1 MKNVIKPSAKS
12 ILIPLGL
19 TQAASAADPEKRLG
33 SWTTTL
39 IIWND
44 EMKDIIKIVKS
55 LEDSGLSLKE
65 FSEIIHHEV
74 KEQNRGFLSM
84 LLGTLGES
92 LLRNMLAGKGI
103 NAAREGF
110 RIPTMDPK
118 DLQSKHKG
126 WGHM

>member
-1 MKNVIKPSAKS
+1 
-12 ILIPLGL
+12 
-19 TQAASAADPEKRLG
+19 
-33 SWTTTL
+33 
-39 IIWND
+39 
-44 EMKDIIKIVKS
+44 
-55 LEDSGLSLKE
+55 
-65 FSEIIHHEV
+65 
-74 KEQNRGFLSM
+74 M

-110 RIPTMDPK
+110 RISTMDPK